1 MTLEKTAA
9 TTRRALRTAV
19 LTALGDDEVLFASE
33 VLHRMAQADDYFTGW
48 TVADAV
54 AAFAD
59 AGVPMQTR
67 LNTTVIYRAAVAET
81 IGGDR
86 SQDKRGG
93 VRCEDPQPVAE
104 QNSLPEVLAAVTAF
118 AESGRVEREAKVRAE
133 RQARIEQDIADA
145 LVSEQYAAEHWA
157 SEFRLNSGATP
168 PPLAWRG
175 YPLPDES
182 EDPESRGYEADRPI
196 AIAHLGG
203 SLFIKHR
210 RWTTDAHR
218 AWAQTHDEVHVIGPC
233 GCGQQREDHVWN
245 AAVLG
250 DVLASIRAGECINT
264 CAKSLAVPGWA
275 DDF

>member
-19 LTALGDDEVLFASE
+19 LTALGEDEVLFTGE

-48 TVADAV
+48 SIAEAI
-54 AAFAD
+54 AAFTD
-59 AGVPMQTR
+59 AGVPMQNR
-67 LNTTVIYRAAVAET
+67 LNTTVIYRDAVAET
-81 IGGDR
+81 IDSDR
-86 SQDKRGG
+86 SQSKRG
-93 VRCEDPQPVAE
+93 RIHREDLQPAAE
-104 QNSLPEVLAAVTAF
+104 QDAQPDLLSAVTAF
-118 AESGRVEREAKVRAE
+118 AESGRAEREAKLRAE
-133 RQARIEQDIADA
+133 RQTRIEQETADA
-145 LVSEQYAAEHWA
+145 QVTEYYATEHWA
-157 SEFRLNSGATP
+157 KEFRLESGLTP

-203 SLFIKHR
+203 PVFIKHR

-218 AWAQTHDEVHVIGPC
+218 DWAQTHDEVHVIAPC
-233 GCGQQREDHVWN
+233 GCGQTREDHVWN

-250 DVLASIRAGECINT
+250 DVLASIRNSECINT